1 MSATFKNAK
10 KKLSQVELRKYM
22 NEHKNKLKTDKKSI
36 SIFSLILFYTYN
48 DLGQLIC
55 ILCQSVVRSDA
66 VWPVHINS
74 KQHRDKVEQAKKLKE
89 KTNNFTT
96 PLKRPLTPPI
106 EVSNKKIKGILK
118 NAPSRKE
125 ETETDVGV
133 SGIPIDFFDNNS
145 SKTQELNNQSNII
158 VEKSEDKMEVD
169 HQAAIPE
176 GFFDDPKQ
184 DAKARNIDYKD
195 PIEEEWEKFQKA
207 IRDAD
212 NESAAI
218 IAEDQE
224 EATNERQIDEIDEQM
239 KNWSR
244 VLTLERKKT
253 EVISTV
259 NKETANPQN
268 EQNSEDEDD
277 FDEYLDWRSKRSFKR

>member
-1 MSATFKNAK
+1 MS
-10 KKLSQVELRKYM
+10 
-22 NEHKNKLKTDKKSI
+22 EHKSKQKDVKKIDSP
-36 SIFSLILFYTYN
+36 LAKYN
-48 DLGQLIC
+48 ELGQLTC
-55 ILCQSVVRSDA
+55 VLCQSVVRSEA

-106 EVSNKKIKGILK
+106 EVSNKKLKGILK
-118 NAPSRKE
+118 NAPPRSNE
-125 ETETDVGV
+125 AAVGA
-133 SGIPIDFFDNNS
+133 SGVPVDFFDDS
-145 SKTQELNNQSNII
+145 SKNKIITKTQQQSDA
-158 VEKSEDKMEVD
+158 KEDKPEEKMDVD
-169 HQAAIPE
+169 IQENGTTIPE

-184 DAKARNIDYKD
+184 DAKARHIDYKD
-195 PIEEEWEKFQKA
+195 PIEEEWERFQKA

-224 EATNERQIDEIDEQM
+224 EATNERQIDEIDEQL

-244 VLTLERKKT
+244 VLNLERKKT
-253 EVISTV
+253 EVITTV
-259 NKETANPQN
+259 NKDPTNADNADV
-268 EQNSEDEDD
+268 SDDEAD
-277 FDEYLDWRSKRSFKR
+277 FDEYLDWRSKKSFKR